1 MDRLDFDAR
10 RTRPR
15 LALAQ
20 RLIPCPDGG
29 PWTAAK
35 AGTILRRLAGEW
47 MTENRPRLRRG
58 DSVPL
63 ELELNQV
70 HEPYE
75 VAVMGEA
82 IVPPAAP
89 AIEPADVIELPLQEA
104 GPRRRAIRI

>member
-1 MDRLDFDAR
+1 
-10 RTRPR
+10 
-15 LALAQ
+15 
-20 RLIPCPDGG
+20 
-29 PWTAAK
+29 
-35 AGTILRRLAGEW
+35 

-58 DSVPL
+58 DSLPL